1 MEEGVECLK
10 GTAGEG
16 LGVKPVGGGLCWAG
30 VRPGGLRD
38 ACKAPP
44 PDPLPPPP
52 AAAAAAAPAKMF
64 FVLR

>member
-16 LGVKPVGGGLCWAG
+16 LVVKPVGGGLCWAG